1 MVVDYVNL
9 VMINLLILGGFF
21 CIWLLILYCM
31 QKHNNYTIETYLFS
45 VTIFFFFR
53 VLSYP
58 SASDNISYHQIKT
71 SIGFWGRWGLNS
83 KSLIRS

>member
-21 CIWLLILYCM
+21 CVWLLILYCM
-31 QKHNNYTIETYLFS
+31 QKHKNYTIETYLFS
-45 VTIFFFFR
+45 VTLFSFFFFFFFFFR

-58 SASDNISYHQIKT
+58 SASDNISYHRIKT
-71 SIGFWGRWGLNS
+71 SIGFWGR
-83 KSLIRS
+83 